1 MKNFNFGRPPPQFLV
16 AFPVKVERCVIAL
29 NASKIGVLHHIRSW
43 STFSNFL
50 IQIFGAIWQSPQI
63 LKIWD
68 DGGLN
73 KWISSWNHRT
83 LLKIFQQFNWILK
96 FKKFLFLAPAPSIF
110 SGVSRKGRKVCNSFK
125 FFKIGVLHHIR
136 SWSTFSNFLI

>member
-1 MKNFNFGRPPPQFLV
+1 MSWNHRTLLKMSFPSIFSGVSRKGR
-16 AFPVKVERCVIAL
+16 KVC
-29 NASKIGVLHHIRSW
+29 NSFKCFKIGVLHHIRSW

-110 SGVSRKGRKVCNSFK
+110 SGVSRKGRKVCNGFK
-125 FFKIGVLHHIR
+125 CFKIGAGQHLVI
-136 SWSTFSNFLI
+136 F

>member
-1 MKNFNFGRPPPQFLV
+1 MGNFGKVHKFWNFGTREALMYDYCLEIIKHCWICSIRHYINWILKFEKFQFWAPSIFSGV
-16 AFPVKVERCVIAL
+16 SRKGRKVC
-29 NASKIGVLHHIRSW
+29 NSFKCFKIGVPHDIRSW

-83 LLKIFQQFNWILK
+83 LLKIFQQFN
-96 FKKFLFLAPAPSIF
+96 
-110 SGVSRKGRKVCNSFK
+110 
-125 FFKIGVLHHIR
+125 
-136 SWSTFSNFLI
+136 